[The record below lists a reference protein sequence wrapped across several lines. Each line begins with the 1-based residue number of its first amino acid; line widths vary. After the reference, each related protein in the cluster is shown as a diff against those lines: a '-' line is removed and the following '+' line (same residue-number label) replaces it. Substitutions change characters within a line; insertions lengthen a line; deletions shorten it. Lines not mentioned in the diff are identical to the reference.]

1 MIELIL
7 VVWGKLLYKKFSP
20 IPLSRTFTAFYSV
33 PSKGIAI
40 GVYPKGQ
47 FSKTRYIS
55 KEVCRIF
62 AFVDT
67 NAVLV
72 RKIDK
77 S

>member
-1 MIELIL
+1 MNI
-7 VVWGKLLYKKFSP
+7 KNKK
-20 IPLSRTFTAFYSV
+20 AFCN
-33 PSKGIAI
+33 GL
-40 GVYPKGQ
+40 YPKGQ
-47 FSKTRYIS
+47 FSKIRHIS

-62 AFVDT
+62 AFVDA